1 VSDGPADI
9 AVDNPADDP
18 ADDLPESPAEDAAHP
33 EERAAAMDTLHVLRI
48 LRKAGGSLLV
58 QGSLHGQLIRLEWAQ
73 EKDRLLKML
82 MMTLLGFSSLI
93 CAMLA
98 VGALA
103 LLLSWDTPYRIH
115 VLVALAAMYFGTT
128 WYCWWQFQRLSAA
141 SAQAFA
147 ATRAELEADLEMLRT
162 SL

>member
-1 VSDGPADI
+1 MSAGPADSS
-9 AVDNPADDP
+9 ADSREEG
-18 ADDLPESPAEDAAHP
+18 AAEDGAHP

-58 QGSLHGQLIRLEWAQ
+58 QGTLHGQLLRLEWAQ

-82 MMTLLGFSSLI
+82 LVTLLGFSCLI

-98 VGALA
+98 LGALA
-103 LLLSWDTPYRIH
+103 LLLSWETAYRIH
-115 VLVALAAMYFGTT
+115 VLVALVVLYFGTT
-128 WYCWWQFQRLSAA
+128 WYCWLQFQRLSAA
-141 SAQAFA
+141 SAQAFV
-147 ATRAELEADLEMLRT
+147 ATRAELEADIEMLRE

>member
-1 VSDGPADI
+1 MSDPSADRSADS
-9 AVDNPADDP
+9 AVDG
-18 ADDLPESPAEDAAHP
+18 SPDEGVHP

-58 QGSLHGQLIRLEWAQ
+58 QGSLHGQLMRLEWAQ
-73 EKDRLLKML
+73 EKERVLKML
-82 MMTLLGFSSLI
+82 LVTLLGFSCLI
-93 CAMLA
+93 CAML
-98 VGALA
+98 VLGALA

-147 ATRAELEADLEMLRT
+147 ATRAELEADMEMLRN

>member
-1 VSDGPADI
+1 MSDAP
-9 AVDNPADDP
+9 VDNPADRA
-18 ADDLPESPAEDAAHP
+18 ADDAPDEGAHP

-58 QGSLHGQLIRLEWAQ
+58 QGTLHGQLIRLEWAQ

-82 MMTLLGFSSLI
+82 LVTLLGFSCLI

-98 VGALA
+98 LGTLA
-103 LLLSWDTPYRIH
+103 LLLSWDTPYRVH
-115 VLVALAAMYFGTT
+115 VLVALVVLYFGTT
-128 WYCWWQFQRLSAA
+128 WYCWLQFQRLSAA
-141 SAQAFA
+141 SARAFA
-147 ATRAELEADLEMLRT
+147 ATRAEIEADIDMLRD

>member
-1 VSDGPADI
+1 MSDGPADM
-9 AVDNPADDP
+9 AVDDPADDP
-18 ADDLPESPAEDAAHP
+18 ADGLAESPAEDAAHP

-82 MMTLLGFSSLI
+82 LMTLLGFSSLI

-103 LLLSWDTPYRIH
+103 LLLSWETAYRIH
-115 VLVALAAMYFGTT
+115 VMVALVIMYFGITGYA
-128 WYCWWQFQRLSAA
+128 WRQFQRLYAA
-141 SAQAFA
+141 SARTFA
-147 ATRAELEADLEMLRT
+147 ATRVELEADLEMLRN

>member
-1 VSDGPADI
+1 MSDGPVDI
-9 AVDNPADDP
+9 AVDIPADG
-18 ADDLPESPAEDAAHP
+18 APEEGLHP
-33 EERAAAMDTLHVLRI
+33 EERAAALDTLHVLRI

-58 QGSLHGQLIRLEWAQ
+58 QGSLHGQLLRLEWAQ
-73 EKDRLLKML
+73 EKERVLKML
-82 MMTLLGFSSLI
+82 LVTLLGFSCLI
-93 CAMLA
+93 CAML
-98 VGALA
+98 VLGALA

-147 ATRAELEADLEMLRT
+147 ATRAELEADLEMLRN